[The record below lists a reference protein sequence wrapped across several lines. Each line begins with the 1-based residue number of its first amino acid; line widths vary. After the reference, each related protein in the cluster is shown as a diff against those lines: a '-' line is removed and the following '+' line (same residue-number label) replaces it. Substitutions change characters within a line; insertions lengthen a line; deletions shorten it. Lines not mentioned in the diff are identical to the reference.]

1 MRENGFIKL
10 DRSIQDW
17 QWWHNAT
24 ARSLWVYLLINAN
37 WKDGYL
43 RDGNV
48 VKRGQVCKSFRTM
61 EIESGLSHTTLNKWL
76 VKFEETG
83 EITIDRGEH
92 YNVIT
97 INNYSKYQ
105 DNGQTCSISDAPSGT
120 TCSIS
125 DAPSGTDRR
134 RKRNKN
140 NKNKNIA
147 HRAYSNNFSIDTPD
161 YYGKEVATH
170 EATEEQKKRI
180 EALRNEMN

>member
-120 TCSIS
+120 
-125 DAPSGTDRR
+125 DRR

-140 NKNKNIA
+140 NKNIA